1 MKVLFYI
8 NTLAKGG
15 AERVITNL
23 ANQFAEDNHE
33 TVVVTSYYKNNE
45 YKLSDKVQRIYLA
58 DYIGNKKNRISKNL
72 SMIYNLRKIIKD
84 IKPDIAVSF
93 TKEPSVRLILA
104 TIDLNTK
111 TVISVRNDPEVNY
124 KGIIN
129 KIIANC
135 LYPKADGCI
144 FQTEDSKDYFPL
156 KLQKKSKIIF
166 NQVSSEFFEIERK
179 DPKYIVSIGNLY
191 TDKNQILQINAFE
204 KIVKSHPDEKLLI
217 YGDGDLRN
225 KLKNIIENKG
235 LSENVFLMGRTDN
248 VGEVLANAKIFL
260 LTSNHEGMPNA
271 LLEALAVGVPCIS
284 TDCPCGGPNSV
295 IKSGINGFLI
305 PVNDQYALEKK
316 INSLIS
322 DEQLCMNISRN
333 AKISSNIF
341 KPYVVYT
348 QWKDYFY
355 SLIKL

>member
-33 TVVVTSYYKNNE
+33 TVVITSYYKKNE
-45 YKLSDKVQRIYLA
+45 YKLSDKVTRIYLA
-58 DYIGNKKNRISKNL
+58 DYDGNKKYRISKNL

-129 KIIANC
+129 KIIANY

-179 DPKYIVSIGNLY
+179 DAKYIVSIGNLY

-204 KIVKSHPDEKLLI
+204 KIVKSHPNEKLLI

-235 LSENVFLMGRTDN
+235 LSENIFLMGRTDN

-284 TDCPCGGPNSV
+284 TDCPCGGPKSV

-316 INSLIS
+316 INTLIN

-341 KPYVVYT
+341 KPYVVYA